1 MARALTIGQV
11 AKATGVA
18 AKTIRYY
25 EAIGVL
31 PRPSRTASGY
41 RQYDQ
46 PALQRLRFIGRAR
59 ALGLSLQ
66 ALKALTITLDGGSWP
81 ALRPGLLAL
90 VRKQLSAV
98 EHRITELESLRR
110 QLEQVSERLLT
121 APRARHPGPCRCL
134 ETERSASRRDEAE
147 SSSSVEH
154 I

>member
-1 MARALTIGQV
+1 MAGALTIGQV
-11 AKATGVA
+11 ARATGVA

-25 EAIGVL
+25 EQVGVL

-59 ALGLSLQ
+59 ALGLTLQ
-66 ALKALTITLDGGSWP
+66 DLKALTITLDGGSRP
-81 ALRPGLLAL
+81 ALRPRLLAL
-90 VRKQLSAV
+90 VCKQLSAV

-110 QLEQVSERLLT
+110 QLEEVSARLLT
-121 APRARHPGPCRCL
+121 APRERDPGPCRCL
-134 ETERSASRRDEAE
+134 ESEDAARDRSEAASPARVKR
-147 SSSSVEH
+147 